1 MSSPRTH
8 AIAAAKFDFEY
19 LGKSTKEIASN
30 YDFPLASLEEE
41 IEIADWN
48 RKIAPTELPDTSDMQ
63 LFADQLEKITRSK
76 LSIISLFRQIENQS
90 LYAELEKEIL
100 RQALTLA
107 SALDS
112 TDDKAP
118 NKLMNITKTLTAIQ
132 ERNPIQL
139 ADSFKET
146 LDGASNQ
153 VIVNIANQ
161 IQ

>member
-1 MSSPRTH
+1 MSNRNH
-8 AIAAAKFDFEY
+8 QIAAAKFDYEY
-19 LGKSTKEIASN
+19 LGKSRAAIASD
-30 YDFPLASLEEE
+30 YGFPLVSLSEE

-48 RKIAPTELPDTSDMQ
+48 RKIAPTELPQTQDMQ

-100 RQALTLA
+100 RKALTLA
-107 SALDS
+107 SSLDAI
-112 TDDKAP
+112 DDKAP
-118 NKLMNITKTLTAIQ
+118 TKLMNITKTLTTIQ

-139 ADSFKET
+139 ADSFKEA
-146 LDGASNQ
+146 LDGAGNQ